1 MRKSPHLRKKSLTLP
16 SKSRAAAV
24 SECPARGAVDHSNRT
39 VDFSSGNGKN
49 VLAHPVL
56 SFSSNSSSFEGTVVV
71 GVEMASFQQLPLPS
85 SSSSPK
91 RGDGREREIEGGCHS
106 YSCCNSGRS
115 KNSQKV
121 CRLYVNCTL
130 WKNNC
135 TILLIPLYLDAAAV
149 SQCCQLYQ
157 FWKPKIDFF
166 KVRPNG

>member
-16 SKSRAAAV
+16 NQSRAATGG
-24 SECPARGAVDHSNRT
+24 ECAAQGAVDHSERI
-39 VDFSSGNGKN
+39 VDFSSGNGKRGYVN
-49 VLAHPVL
+49 VRAHPVL

-71 GVEMASFQQLPLPS
+71 GAEMASFQQLPLPS

-91 RGDGREREIEGGCHS
+91 RGDGREREIGGGCHS
-106 YSCCNSGRS
+106 SCLNSGRS

-149 SQCCQLYQ
+149 SQCCQLYYL
-157 FWKPKIDFF
+157 
-166 KVRPNG
+166 